1 MTIHIGNSITATS
14 YNSIV
19 NSVNSVLG
27 TYYGYPLA
35 SSAVTSGNVVTAND
49 WNNLYSDINKTLI
62 HQSGRGITF
71 GNITTGTRLTSSFA
85 NSLTN
90 LAQTINDHKPD
101 VYYQT
106 QVILD
111 QATNS
116 TRTATWGSP
125 IVLKVQYTWRD
136 GDHARYF
143 FNQGGYIVATCQYNL
158 AQSALQNTTDIAWQQ
173 FISAFSSLTSFFP
186 SAVAYDA
193 NNYTSSFTPYIAN
206 PPQGSILPSGSSIS
220 VTYAKLADNVVEA
233 TMTFTPVGDGL
244 SIGAYPIAGFKDYY
258 SNGSITT
265 ATPDIHVISYLSLSG
280 SSVYGLLD
288 YQSVPPITIHQYNTS
303 SVTVRLVNHG
313 AGTCTINSIS
323 FVDPSNN
330 LSVSGSINAVP
341 NTLAPNNASSSVIN
355 FIVNTGSAP
364 QGEYQEAYLLIT
376 SDSIG
381 GDLIVPLHIIV
392 NYPVF
397 QVQVSPTSVTHTLTT
412 GTPVTQYFSY
422 TSGLT
427 GNIASVN
434 LSQTDTTHYSVSS
447 ATNITGIEFVSGG
460 FFGGLIPEIISN
472 SGNIISKFTPPGLTQ
487 IGTITGAYPDTITAT
502 FVPSDTNQSSVTKTI
517 PISYTLNIQN
527 QNLGTWISSL
537 DRTNAVAG
545 FSYDIIDG
553 VKYLTI
559 GFGMGADGSVPL
571 QNGGG
576 VFASVKS
583 LSIGQDSNPSSG
595 IVLYPSTDPQ
605 NQYDFCSFLKTYGAW
620 FSGDGGRGFGGTIDT
635 NKAPYS
641 FFVPAAGTYYY
652 EISVSGSADLYIN
665 GVRVATWSDS
675 TSSYKGAVNLNAGV
689 NTCSFV
695 MTSNTTGAVY
705 PYDTNNSNA
714 SSANLQLT
722 SPEWSNPSG
731 GIATSYGNSS
741 IGISICDDNNNLY
754 WSTLTPQRVA
764 YKYWTEA
771 YRIPLVDASPGNPK
785 VYLNGD
791 YPIKLT
797 DHALGNTH
805 SSYCGTGANAGSMFV
820 VIDDGHGN
828 LTISMNPY
836 QGTGTNNSQLDLTLG
851 LSVALPFYFSNIGT
865 RITNIGAATGSNTK
879 FFLGFNN
886 NGAVRTCQLP
896 YPYIITSTV
905 NGKKS
910 VSVQNI
916 AVALGLVA
924 AVTLPG
930 VGALVASGLAYLG
943 FASAASIVAA
953 GSAGVV
959 GVGLTAAGEVAA
971 YEGGASF
978 LSTALTA
985 WAEAG
990 FPTCFTEDTL
1000 VDMAD
1005 GLQKRIVDV
1014 KEGDLV
1020 FNHDRTSINRV
1031 TFLEYYQDNNG
1042 LLLYSPTEDLKPFA
1056 TVCHPLIIN
1065 GEMYSVDPDNNYE
1078 IYPWLGLTKKFNT
1091 TIIAPVNGKVVYNLW
1106 VDGDG
1111 TYTANGYGTT
1121 SIIGDGGLLKLGL
1134 KHGFINQE
1142 KVTELFKD
1150 FKTEGTE
1157 MSYGGYLINKILG
1170 KVNIKLITKLAI
1182 GLFMKPKDSKIRVII
1197 YKITKFIG
1205 KIAIKVT
1212 NLRG

>member
-323 FVDPSNN
+323 FVDPGNY
-330 LSVSGSINAVP
+330 LSVSGSINAIP

-487 IGTITGAYPDTITAT
+487 IGTITGTYPDTITAT
-502 FVPSDTNQSSVTKTI
+502 FVPSDTNQSSVTETI

-527 QNLGTWISSL
+527 QNLGTWISSQ
-537 DRTNAVAG
+537 DQTNAIAG

-571 QNGGG
+571 QAGGG

-583 LSIGQDSNPSSG
+583 LSIGQDSKPDAG

-605 NQYDFCSFLKTYGAW
+605 NQYGFGSFLKTYGSW
-620 FSGDGGRGFGGTIDT
+620 FSDNGGWGYSSTFDVTAT
-635 NKAPYS
+635 PYEFS
-641 FFVPAAGTYYY
+641 VPVAGTYSY
-652 EISVSGSADLYIN
+652 ELAVSGSADLYIN
-665 GVRVATWSDS
+665 GVRVATWGDA
-675 TSSYKGAVNLNAGV
+675 TSSITGTVNLNAGV
-689 NTCSFV
+689 NTCAFIV
-695 MTSNTTGAVY
+695 TGGNQSVNY
-705 PYDTNNSNA
+705 PYQNISVPNNTSVL
-714 SSANLQLT
+714 SSA
-722 SPEWSNPSG
+722 WRDPSG
-731 GIATSYGNSS
+731 GATPLTYGNSS
-741 IGISICDDNNNLY
+741 IAISISDSSNVY

-764 YKYWTEA
+764 YKYWVEA
-771 YRIPLVDASPGNPK
+771 YRIPIVGASPGNPK
-785 VYLNGD
+785 VYLNGN

-797 DHALGNTH
+797 DYAVGNTY
-805 SSYCGTGANAGSMFV
+805 SSYCGTGANLGSMFV
-820 VIDDGHGN
+820 IVNDGYDN
-828 LTISMNPY
+828 LTISMNPF
-836 QGTGTNNSQLDLTLG
+836 QGSGNNGSGTGDQKIDLTLG
-851 LSVALPFYFSNIGT
+851 VSVALPFYFSNIGT
-865 RITNIGAATGSNTK
+865 RIVNIGAASGSHTK

-886 NGAVRTCQLP
+886 NGTVRTCQLP
-896 YPYIITSTV
+896 YPYVITTTV
-905 NGKKS
+905 NGKKTS
-910 VSVQNI
+910 SI
-916 AVALGLVA
+916 ANLEIALGVAL
-924 AVTLPG
+924 LPG
-930 VGALVASGLAYLG
+930 VVAGALSAFG
-943 FASAASIVAA
+943 FTAAA
-953 GSAGVV
+953 GTILGTFLGTGAFAIEASVATYVSTLV
-959 GVGLTAAGEVAA
+959 TTILEILPEV
-971 YEGGASF
+971 
-978 LSTALTA
+978 
-985 WAEAG
+985 
-990 FPTCFTEDTL
+990 CFTENTL

-1005 GLQKRIVDV
+1005 GSQKQIVDV
-1014 KEGDLV
+1014 REGDLV
-1020 FNHDRTSINRV
+1020 FNHDKTSVNRV
-1031 TFLEYYQDNNG
+1031 TFFEYDNDKKYQA
-1042 LLLYSPTEDLKPFA
+1042 LYSPSVDLEPFA
-1056 TVCHPLIIN
+1056 TINHPLIID
-1065 GEMYSVDPDNNYE
+1065 GEFYSVDPDKNYE
-1078 IYPWLGLTKKFNT
+1078 MYPWLGLNKKFDT
-1091 TIIAPVNGKVVYNLW
+1091 TVIIPASDKPVYSLW
-1106 VDGDG
+1106 VDGDH
-1111 TYTANGYGTT
+1111 TFRVNGYGTH
-1121 SIIGDGGLLKLGL
+1121 SIFGDGGGILFGYEQGIINKEQALKMREKFVDYGNDAVYGGMVYNKFLGWAQSKLLAKVSAAIL
-1134 KHGFINQE
+1134 KDDNYMILE
-1142 KVTELFKD
+1142 KVTMAVL
-1150 FKTEGTE
+1150 
-1157 MSYGGYLINKILG
+1157 
-1170 KVNIKLITKLAI
+1170 KV
-1182 GLFMKPKDSKIRVII
+1182 V
-1197 YKITKFIG
+1197 G
-1205 KIAIKVT
+1205 KIAKKLNI
-1212 NLRG
+1212 LRG